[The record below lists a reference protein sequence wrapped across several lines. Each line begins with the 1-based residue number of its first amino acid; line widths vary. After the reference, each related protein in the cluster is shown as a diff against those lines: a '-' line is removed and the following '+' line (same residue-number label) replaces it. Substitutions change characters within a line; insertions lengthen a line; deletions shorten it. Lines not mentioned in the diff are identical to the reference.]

1 MGKEGEPRG
10 NQGRRSHHDRE
21 RLPDMVRAGV
31 IMRVKTTDTVIGR
44 GKTHPGNMLKKVQDL
59 KDYQEAHQNGT
70 EVINGLSLLMN
81 VWLHI
86 YESIRKKIL
95 LIILKL
101 PFPPSFFLFL
111 FLFCLL
117 FAISLYEE
125 LLAVNIAI
133 LSHLKQ
139 GCQTYSQTFAHCQW
153 DIC

>member
-1 MGKEGEPRG
+1 
-10 NQGRRSHHDRE
+10 
-21 RLPDMVRAGV
+21 
-31 IMRVKTTDTVIGR
+31 MRVKTTDTVIGR

-86 YESIRKKIL
+86 YERIRKKIL

-101 PFPPSFFLFL
+101 PSPPSFFLFL

-117 FAISLYEE
+117 FSVSLYEE

-139 GCQTYSQTFAHCQW
+139 GCQTQPNICTLPVAHLLIWLYVVYHLNRQYMAFNSFQEFH
-153 DIC
+153 